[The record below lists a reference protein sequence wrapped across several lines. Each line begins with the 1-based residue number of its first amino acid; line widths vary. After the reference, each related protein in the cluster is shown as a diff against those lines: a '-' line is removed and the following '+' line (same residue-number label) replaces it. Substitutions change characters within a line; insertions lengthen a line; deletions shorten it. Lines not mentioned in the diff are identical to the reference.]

1 MKRPSTLV
9 LLLAAIGCAARG
21 YTAPV
26 LAPLP
31 WPADTLRT
39 SVIADGVS
47 TRYLYIPRGPW
58 AVQVLD
64 VDLSR
69 CTAAEALKGVSAAPA
84 GAIGRVK
91 TTDLL
96 RDLSRRAQVLG
107 GVNADFFSL
116 AVPLGVP
123 TGLLVANGTVLAG
136 PGEQAVLAFDSAGAP
151 SITTLHVSGTIVVGA
166 LTVPLANWNRA
177 SRTGVAYFDAHYA
190 SRSDTATGAIEVVL
204 EGHDPARVAAVDT
217 LPSGVSIPTGGGV
230 IVVGAA
236 APVGTRAR
244 FAALRVGDTM
254 RVRAALMPFHPRD
267 AVGGRPWLARAGIV
281 NPAVDSGGPT
291 SFNVGRNPRTAAG
304 ITDHGR
310 RLILAVVDGRQMPYS
325 DGMSLR
331 EVSTLMLALGAR
343 DVINLDG
350 GGSST
355 MVVSEPATG
364 ALRIANR
371 PSDKEGERA
380 VGDALAI
387 VRRCH

>member
-1 MKRPSTLV
+1 MKRTPLLGV
-9 LLLAAIGCAARG
+9 LLAALGCIPRG
-21 YTAPV
+21 YSAPV

-31 WPADTLRT
+31 WPADTVRT
-39 SVIADGVS
+39 RVIADGVS

-69 CTAAEALKGVSAAPA
+69 CNAAEALKSLGATPT

-96 RDLSRRAQVLG
+96 RDLSRRAQVMG

-116 AVPLGVP
+116 TVPLGVP
-123 TGLLVANGTVLAG
+123 TGLLVANGTVLVG
-136 PGEQAVLAFDSAGAP
+136 PGEQAVLAVDSSGVP
-151 SITTLHVSGTIVVGA
+151 SITRLHVSGTISVGTR
-166 LTVPLANWNRA
+166 TVPLANWNRA
-177 SRTGVAYFDAHYA
+177 SKTGVAYFDAHYA
-190 SRSDTATGAIEVVL
+190 LRSDTATGAIEVVL
-204 EGHDPARVAAVDT
+204 DGRDPARVAAMDT
-217 LPSGVSIPTGGGV
+217 LPDGVSIPTGGGV
-230 IVVGAA
+230 IIVGAA
-236 APVGTRAR
+236 APAATRAT
-244 FAALRVGDTM
+244 FAALRVGDTI
-254 RVRAALMPFHPRD
+254 RVRMALAPFHPHD
-267 AVGGRPWLARAGIV
+267 AVGGRPWLARAGLV
-281 NPAVDSGGPT
+281 NPAVDSGGPA
-291 SFNVGRNPRTAAG
+291 SFSVGRNPRTAAG
-304 ITDHGR
+304 IANNGR

-331 EVSTLMLALGAR
+331 ELSTLMLALGAR

-355 MVVSEPATG
+355 MVVSDPAAG